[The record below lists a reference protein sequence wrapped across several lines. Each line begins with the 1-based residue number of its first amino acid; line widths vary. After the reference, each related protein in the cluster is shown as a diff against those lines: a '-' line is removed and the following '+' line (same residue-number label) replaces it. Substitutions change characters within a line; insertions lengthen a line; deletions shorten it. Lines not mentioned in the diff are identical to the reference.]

1 MVEPCLLLPGQFCV
15 RETFL
20 PSQSTKKC
28 RVWHEMDVHYL
39 KEHLGNCLVEGL
51 AQVAE
56 RQPADPIDFLA
67 CWIYR
72 YKQNLNG
79 EEKRKIEWAQL
90 EQEREVARAE
100 LERIEKLKA
109 EELQMAQKCEEQQK
123 AFTEQPLEKR
133 TTVGSPEKSGVPS
146 LPTVVE
152 IDESHLNGKRTEGKD
167 KNLPEKSETA
177 EFKHEVLEGILGPG
191 ELNTAKDELQEMLQG
206 VNDAVSLQE
215 ALTEPIPDLQQTSD
229 DEGEDQSEHSEES
242 ENEDDTQTRGDAP
255 DENYKSGHDLI
266 SE

>member
-1 MVEPCLLLPGQFCV
+1 MKRGCRSPRRRGGGGKEKGNLRISLCS
-15 RETFL
+15 ETFL
-20 PSQSTKKC
+20 WAAQLHENLVSCCQVSSVSGKRSYPASPLKRDLPLSLTQKLQLVQNVAVRVVIGTSRRAQVQLFLRQQPWLLVVHWIKFKC

-152 IDESHLNGKRTEGKD
+152 IDESHLNGTLFR
-167 KNLPEKSETA
+167 
-177 EFKHEVLEGILGPG
+177 F
-191 ELNTAKDELQEMLQG
+191 
-206 VNDAVSLQE
+206 
-215 ALTEPIPDLQQTSD
+215 
-229 DEGEDQSEHSEES
+229 
-242 ENEDDTQTRGDAP
+242 
-255 DENYKSGHDLI
+255 
-266 SE
+266 